1 MARILVV
8 DDEIDTLN
16 LLKIILEISGYQA
29 VITLNSLDA
38 INLAQLEQPDCIL
51 LDIMMPNLDGFTLC
65 RMMRMHPATAQL
77 PIIFVTAYPSLDL
90 EDRRIQAGA
99 DMVLPKPVGMDTL
112 IEGIQE
118 AIRQRNNSN
127 NNNNSSNISNNSGN
141 NSNNGNSSAG
151 DNPAPSP
158 KPSL

>member
-112 IEGIQE
+112 IEGIQQ
-118 AIRQRNNSN
+118 AIRQRNSTN
-127 NNNNSSNISNNSGN
+127 NGNNNSSNISNNNG
-141 NSNNGNSSAG
+141 NNGNSSAG
-151 DNPAPSP
+151 DNPASSP